1 MIDDDPP
8 FSTIESRI
16 FEKSE
21 KSARVYNK
29 SVQLRINERRI
40 REEVEVME
48 FFANLPL
55 ILTREQQ
62 PVHSRREIKARV
74 LRAEGS
80 GDRAGRR
87 FGYLGAGGW
96 RDRTWPPTL
105 TFALG
110 RRERWCRRIACA
122 RNVPSRP
129 TLVGRP
135 PRMWSTV

>member
-48 FFANLPL
+48 RGIFRKSPVEFDPRTSHNNLS
-55 ILTREQQ
+55 TRE
-62 PVHSRREIKARV
+62 EK
-74 LRAEGS
+74 
-80 GDRAGRR
+80 
-87 FGYLGAGGW
+87 
-96 RDRTWPPTL
+96 
-105 TFALG
+105 
-110 RRERWCRRIACA
+110 
-122 RNVPSRP
+122 
-129 TLVGRP
+129 
-135 PRMWSTV
+135 